1 VVYQKRVLAEKS
13 VNKYLLG
20 LKLREGGKNMAAEK
34 TAFSVLGLF
43 ECSSQGESNDG
54 RHFQRDVEKT

>member
-1 VVYQKRVLAEKS
+1 
-13 VNKYLLG
+13 
-20 LKLREGGKNMAAEK
+20 MAAEK